1 MPLTSNIKS
10 MKMKT
15 FPIKSVIKHH
25 QINDFLTISLI
36 CFFVLNLSHTNLFGQ
51 SIKVGEGSYTIQLPS
66 GQSSAS
72 DKYGER
78 VLPNV
83 GGNFNKLHF
92 MPGYVPVT
100 TNDFWSNL
108 IFRYDPE
115 EPSYIHAHPFQL
127 KVETDGL
134 TLGYANNS
142 SNLLTG
148 SNFIDDYAYFT
159 EGELKVSLLNVEPS
173 NFKVVNY
180 TDWTATS
187 SWTTDSTNLEAT
199 FGHGLPYVFL
209 KINGAKV
216 QLSSKMNPSVWHQ
229 ADNVLG
235 VTIDGKHFGI
245 FAPTGSNW
253 NSSFPLISDLNGKDF
268 LSIAVLPDS
277 SQVTFNLFK
286 THAYAFVEDTKAHW
300 SYNAKTNQ
308 VEIDYEVTTTLMESN
323 ESTSNNTLQAL
334 YRHQWLNTSNDITN
348 LSYQSP
354 RGEMKVMNANTFT
367 TNNSFVGILPF
378 LPDLG
383 DYNRIELNQYLNEV
397 ASQPIVTSSDSYNS
411 GKEMGKYAQLVHI
424 ADQLGDLKAKN
435 TLLFQLKLALE
446 NWLTA
451 GGSQQYYYDQ
461 DWKVLIGFPAS
472 HGSNL
477 RLNDQHFH
485 HGYTIYA
492 AATVAKFDSIWASNE
507 NWGGMINLLIKNASN
522 WDRKDHKF
530 PYLRNFDIY
539 AGHSWASGDGSWFV
553 GNNQESSSESMNYA
567 ASVFLWG
574 EITGQYNIRD
584 LGAYL
589 YTIESEAINQ
599 YWFDVDEEVFPEEF
613 EQTAVGMVT
622 GSGAIH
628 GTWFSS
634 AVEKIHGIN
643 FLPITAGSMYLGTNP
658 DYVQKNYNSIVEKR
672 GSEPI
677 SWKDILWSYLA
688 FYDSELALSHFYN
701 DKDYQVFDGE
711 TKARTMH
718 WLHNLKVLGQVNSEV
733 QADIASYNVFVN
745 SNNDTTYVAYNSDP
759 STKKVTFT
767 NGFSF
772 DVQGN
777 ELKAY
782 NKSMLKDTVG
792 QPLTKPE
799 FPSLNVI
806 SAFSEFYESST
817 SLLIIPN
824 SEQSTKAR
832 FTTIDHNNVLVLE
845 SLDSLLLKFDTKLDI
860 STRTH
865 LYSNIWSNSDNN
877 LTVSLTQGDNIS
889 KRINVNL
896 EKNTWLESAIELS
909 LFEHTIDL
917 TQVDGIIIHGA
928 NTIVL
933 DDFLFYGDT
942 PVKAGPD
949 SSAILD
955 AFLSENVTSIFSDHF
970 DPSVESNFE
979 QNSEY
984 NTVFDYYILESDSI
998 LKLKDFDT
1006 YIIEL
1011 GKDLDVTNM
1020 VNFHFNYWTQETN
1033 DLTVHLISSDGKES
1047 SYMINVVKHSWQE
1060 IEIDLHTHFG
1070 SVDLGRISQ
1079 IKFTGD
1085 ETVFLDNILFF
1096 KYPELTESPIPEHP
1110 SENVI
1115 SLFSDHYT
1123 EYRDAYPMYS
1133 QMNETIFSAEHDA
1146 ATVEVT
1152 ELNGNNMLYYN
1163 NSRYAL
1169 PEFFQGISPDGKKDN
1184 GIDGTKVT
1192 NVRFDFYTQD
1202 KTDSPTKLEFKLVD
1216 FGGDAYGGG
1225 NDTED
1230 TWLFDQDSN
1239 PKLESHKWISVDIPL
1254 DNLPGMTGRKNL
1266 SQMVFIVSGD
1276 LQYYYIDNLYFYSD
1290 QAINSNQDFE
1300 SDFPKQLKLYQNY
1313 PNPFNPNTNIKFEL
1327 PSAGN
1332 TSLKIYNSLGQLVL
1346 TLVNKQLSEG
1356 IYNYSFNASQLSSGV
1371 YFYQIQFGNQT
1382 ITNKMILLK

>member
-1 MPLTSNIKS
+1 MKS
-10 MKMKT
+10 FPTKT
-15 FPIKSVIKHH
+15 TNKYH
-25 QINDFLTISLI
+25 LI
-36 CFFVLNLSHTNLFGQ
+36 GNVLMIVFSCIFFVNLMHTDLFGQ

-72 DKYGER
+72 NKYGER

-100 TNDFWSNL
+100 TNNFWSNL
-108 IFRYDPE
+108 IFRYAPD
-115 EPSYIHAHPFQL
+115 EPSYIHAHPLQL
-127 KVETDGL
+127 KAEKNGL
-134 TLGYANNS
+134 TLGYANSS

-148 SNFIDDYAYFT
+148 SNFIDDYTYFT
-159 EGELKVSLLNVEPS
+159 EGELKVSLLDVVSS

-199 FGHGLPYVFL
+199 FGHGLPYVFF

-216 QLSSKMNPSVWHQ
+216 QLSSEKTSAIWHH
-229 ADNVLG
+229 DNNVLG
-235 VTIDGKHFGI
+235 ITIDGKHFGI
-245 FAPTGSNW
+245 FAPTGSSW

-268 LSIAVLPDS
+268 LSIAILPDT
-277 SQVTFNLFK
+277 SQLTFDLFK

-300 SYNAKTNQ
+300 SFNPKNNLVQ
-308 VEIDYEVTTTLMESN
+308 IDYEVTTTLMENN
-323 ESTSNNTLQAL
+323 ESYSNSTLQAL
-334 YRHQWLNTSNDITN
+334 YRHQWLNTSDEFTN
-348 LSYQSP
+348 LNYQSP
-354 RGEMKVMNANTFT
+354 RGEMKVIEANNFT
-367 TNNSFVGILPF
+367 TNNSFIGILPF

-383 DYNRIELNQYLNEV
+383 NYDRAELNQYLIEV
-397 ASQPIVTSSDSYNS
+397 ANQPIVTSNDSYNS

-424 ADQLGDLKAKN
+424 ADQLGNLRAKN
-435 TLLFQLKLALE
+435 TLLYQLKLALE

-451 GGSQQYYYDQ
+451 GGNQQYYYDQ

-485 HGYTIYA
+485 HGYTIFA
-492 AATVAKFDSIWASNE
+492 AATVAKFDSKWATNE

-553 GNNQESSSESMNYA
+553 GNNQESSSESINYA
-567 ASVFLWG
+567 ASIFLWG
-574 EITGQYNIRD
+574 EITGQDNIRD

-613 EQTAVGMVT
+613 EQTAAGMVT

-634 AVEKIHGIN
+634 DVEKIHGIN

-658 DYVQKNYNSIVEKR
+658 DYVKKNYNSIVEKR

-688 FYDSELALSHFYN
+688 FYDAELALSHFDN

-759 STKKVTFT
+759 FTKKVTFT

-777 ELKAY
+777 ELKAS

-792 QPLTKPE
+792 KPLTKPE

-817 SLLIIPN
+817 SLHIKPDT
-824 SEQSTKAR
+824 EQSTKAK

-845 SLDSLLLKFDTKLDI
+845 SLESQVLNFDTKLDI

-865 LYSNIWSNSDNN
+865 FYSNIWSNTNQS
-877 LTVSLTQGDNIS
+877 LTISLTQGDNIS
-889 KRINVNL
+889 KSIAVNL
-896 EKNTWLESAIELS
+896 LEDRWLESSIELT

-917 TQVDGIIIHGA
+917 KQVDGIIIHGA

-955 AFLSENVTSIFSDHF
+955 AFLSENVKSIFSNHF
-970 DPSVESNFE
+970 DPFVESNFE

-998 LKLKDFDT
+998 LKLKNLDS
-1006 YIIEL
+1006 YYIEL
-1011 GKDLDVTNM
+1011 GNDLDVTNM
-1020 VNFHFNYWTQETN
+1020 VNFHFHYWTQETN
-1033 DLTVHLISSDGKES
+1033 DLTVNLISSDGKES
-1047 SYMINVVKHSWQE
+1047 SYVINVLKHSWQE
-1060 IEIDLHTHFG
+1060 VEIDLRTHFG
-1070 SVDLGRISQ
+1070 GIDLSKISG

-1085 ETVFLDNILFF
+1085 ETLFLDNILFF
-1096 KYPELTESPIPEHP
+1096 KYPELIESPLPEHP
-1110 SENVI
+1110 SDHVI

-1123 EYRDAYPMYS
+1123 EYRNAYPMYG

-1146 ATVEVT
+1146 ATVEIT
-1152 ELNGNNMLYYN
+1152 DLNGNNMLYYK

-1169 PEFFQGISPDGKKDN
+1169 PEFFQGIGPDGKKDN

-1192 NVRFDFYTQD
+1192 NVRFDFYTKD

-1225 NDTED
+1225 NDTEG
-1230 TWLFDQDSN
+1230 TWLFEQDSN

-1254 DNLPGMTGRKNL
+1254 EDLPGMTRRKNL
-1266 SQMVFIVSGD
+1266 SQMVFIVTGD

-1290 QAINSNQDFE
+1290 QAINSNQDSNSE
-1300 SDFPKQLKLYQNY
+1300 FPKQLNLYQNY
-1313 PNPFNPNTNIKFEL
+1313 PNPFNPNTNIQFEL
-1327 PSAGN
+1327 PFAGN
-1332 TSLKIYNSLGQLVL
+1332 TSLKIYNSLGQLVQ
-1346 TLVNKQLSEG
+1346 TLVDNYLSEG
-1356 IYNYSFNASQLSSGV
+1356 RHNYSFDANQLSSGI
-1371 YFYQIQFGNQT
+1371 YFYQLQFGNKS
-1382 ITNKMILLK
+1382 ITNKMMLLK